1 MKQKYIEEFRSFNR
15 LYTIIIGVLDK
26 YFLESH
32 LTLQEGR
39 ILFEL
44 YYKENIKASD
54 LVSSLHMDKGYLSRI
69 LKQLER
75 KKLIIKINS
84 GNDKRSF
91 FIKLTQPGK
100 KEFENLNKATD
111 KQVTEILNQLSTEE
125 CEQLI
130 NNIQSM
136 KIILNKINV

>member
-1 MKQKYIEEFRSFNR
+1 MKQKYINEFRSFNR

-39 ILFEL
+39 ILFDL

-54 LVSSLHMDKGYLSRI
+54 LVSSLNMDKGYLSRI

-84 GNDKRSF
+84 GNDKRSYL
-91 FIKLTQPGK
+91 IKLTQLGK

-111 KQVTEILNQLSTEE
+111 KQVANILNQLSAKE
-125 CEQLI
+125 CEQLMK
-130 NNIQSM
+130 NIQSM
-136 KIILNKINV
+136 KIILNRINV